1 MKESIWK
8 PSYTRAE
15 FVADA
20 TIHIIGVI
28 AGLVAVPVMITLAAV
43 WHDGAMTAAVSVYG
57 AGLVLMLAAS
67 AGYNFHAFRAEEGR
81 TRELLR
87 RLDHGAI
94 YVKIAGTRT
103 APAVND
109 REHALA
115 LGAKAMRQLLVNH
128 AHAANAQKRGGGW
141 DRLTLTGLG
150 DTGVEREVDAL
161 ALEEALAE
169 LERLDPRQCR
179 IIECRYLG
187 GLTIEETARIVGVS
201 ARTVELDAKMAR
213 HWLSARLDHAP

>member
-94 YVKIAGTRT
+94 YVKIAGTYT
-103 APAVND
+103 PYLVITGGPVGTWMMVGVWAGALLGFFGKLFAPHAWERASIALYLGLGWCVVLAAGPISEAISRATMVLIFVGGGLYTVGVGFHLCRSLPFHNAIWHIFVLLATFVFYAAVIV
-109 REHALA
+109 ELA
-115 LGAKAMRQLLVNH
+115 LKA
-128 AHAANAQKRGGGW
+128 
-141 DRLTLTGLG
+141 
-150 DTGVEREVDAL
+150 
-161 ALEEALAE
+161 
-169 LERLDPRQCR
+169 
-179 IIECRYLG
+179 
-187 GLTIEETARIVGVS
+187 
-201 ARTVELDAKMAR
+201 
-213 HWLSARLDHAP
+213 